1 MSTLEYFL
9 SLSTL
14 EYMVLGAPVVVAI
27 LALLYS
33 EWLLR
38 H

>member
-14 EYMVLGAPVVVAI
+14 EYMVLGAPVVVLI
-27 LALLYS
+27 LMFLYS
-33 EWLLR
+33 QWMLR